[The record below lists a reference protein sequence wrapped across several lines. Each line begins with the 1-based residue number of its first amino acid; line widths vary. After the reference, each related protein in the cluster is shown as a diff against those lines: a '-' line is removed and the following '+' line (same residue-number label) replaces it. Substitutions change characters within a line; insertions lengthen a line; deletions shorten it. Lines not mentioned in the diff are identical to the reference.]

1 MKNKLRSLTA
11 LLAVVLCVS
20 VFSIPAYAQSS
31 EPQTEQAAEETAEP
45 EQAAPNPFTPK
56 GTGTVLDNA
65 TSEDEN
71 VFYLVIDKQRDA
83 DNVYFL
89 NAVTESDLMALAEK
103 DGDTTTAQPVE
114 PEPQPTVTPQP
125 EEPVTEE
132 PKEPE
137 QPQAQGTSPLM
148 MVLIGVAVLA
158 VGGLGYYF
166 KIYKP
171 KHELDDAA
179 DLDEFEFEGPQEDTV
194 REEDLEST
202 ELTAEEE
209 AEQRRLYEEEQDEPE
224 EMDDGPVQ

>member
-45 EQAAPNPFTPK
+45 EQATPNPFTPK

-65 TSEDEN
+65 TSEDEKEFYTIVTPDEN

-137 QPQAQGTSPLM
+137 QPQAGAKQDG
-148 MVLIGVAVLA
+148 
-158 VGGLGYYF
+158 
-166 KIYKP
+166 KIYVPGFGWVEDKGGGSEVHEAPNAGTGKP
-171 KHELDDAA
+171 I
-179 DLDEFEFEGPQEDTV
+179 G
-194 REEDLEST
+194 
-202 ELTAEEE
+202 
-209 AEQRRLYEEEQDEPE
+209 
-224 EMDDGPVQ
+224 EM

>member
-65 TSEDEN
+65 TSEDEKEFYTIVTPDEN

-166 KIYKP
+166 KIC
-171 KHELDDAA
+171 H
-179 DLDEFEFEGPQEDTV
+179 
-194 REEDLEST
+194 ST
-202 ELTAEEE
+202 LL
-209 AEQRRLYEEEQDEPE
+209 RKD
-224 EMDDGPVQ
+224 